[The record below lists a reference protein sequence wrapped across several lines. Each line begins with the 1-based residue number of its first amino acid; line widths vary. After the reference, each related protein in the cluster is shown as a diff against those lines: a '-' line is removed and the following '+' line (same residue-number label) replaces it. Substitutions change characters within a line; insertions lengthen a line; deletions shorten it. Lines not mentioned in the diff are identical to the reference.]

1 MLHYRSRDADPLAG
15 DYTSMPEPPDNLP
28 MRSISADVPPGRW
41 AVGVSGGA
49 DSVALL
55 LLLTRLRDL
64 RGDLFLHVV
73 HLDHQTRGAESTAD
87 AEFVRDL
94 AVARHIPHTIA
105 RLDEI
110 EPAMSD
116 LPANPSARYRALR
129 HEVFRRV
136 INGNDLQGVA
146 LAHHADDQAETVLHR
161 LIRGS
166 GLAGLA
172 AMFQTSHVAGLT
184 ILRPLLA
191 LRREGLRRFLIEQG
205 QTWREDASNASDHYF
220 RNRLRRLLRRHRQ
233 LTDDLLALAD
243 ACASVRDWSHSI
255 APRLPAEFPIVQLQR
270 LPALL
275 ARECARLWLLSQGVP
290 PGALARAPDAIER
303 LIALATDA
311 ATASRMQFP
320 GGVMIRR
327 RKGVIAVEPTA

>member
-1 MLHYRSRDADPLAG
+1 
-15 DYTSMPEPPDNLP
+15 MPEQPDNAP
-28 MRSISADVPPGRW
+28 VRSISVQVPPGRW

-55 LLLTRLRDL
+55 LLLHQEREPQ
-64 RGDLFLHVV
+64 GGLFLHVV

-87 AEFVRDL
+87 AEFVRGL
-94 AVARHIPHTIA
+94 AAGQGIACTIA
-105 RLDEI
+105 RRDEI
-110 EPAMSD
+110 ERGMSG

-136 INGNDLQGVA
+136 IADNDLQGVV

-166 GLAGLA
+166 GPAGLA
-172 AMFQTSHVAGLT
+172 AMRETSHVSGLT

-191 LRREGLRRFLIEQG
+191 LRRDDLRRFLTELG
-205 QTWREDASNASDHYF
+205 QPWREDVSNASDHYF
-220 RNRLRRLLRRHRQ
+220 RNRLRRLLQRHRHM
-233 LTDDLLALAD
+233 TDDLLALAE
-243 ACASVRDWSHSI
+243 ACAGVRDWSHAN
-255 APRLPAEFPIVQLQR
+255 APRLAWEFPVVQLQR

-275 ARECARLWLLSQGVP
+275 ARESARLWLLSQDVP
-290 PGALARAPDAIER
+290 PGALARAPDAVDR

-311 ATASRMQFP
+311 ATASRLQLP
-320 GGVMIRR
+320 GGVMVRR
-327 RKGVIAVEPTA
+327 RKGIIGVQPKS